1 MGVIDDLVGFMC
13 KQVSVLGAWNHDIDE
28 MRGCGSSGLSAFS
41 WSGISKKVVL
51 SSKRMR
57 AALYENAVKM
67 IHIPLLL
74 RMWKVEA
81 DGDYLGS
88 ARH

>member
-1 MGVIDDLVGFMC
+1 M
-13 KQVSVLGAWNHDIDE
+13 SVLGAWNHDIDE
-28 MRGCGSSGLSAFS
+28 MRGCGSTGLSAFS
-41 WSGISKKVVL
+41 GSGLSKKVVL

-57 AALYENAVKM
+57 AAGYENVIKM
-67 IHIPLLL
+67 IHIPLLP

-81 DGDYLGS
+81 DGDFLDS